1 MFDETRMTVND
12 LHLLNSLLRLQFP
25 VGVARLVLQWRT
37 RYVLVLPSSLVL
49 LILLRLTT
57 SLRLALTRIQAQAS
71 SQTTA
76 MAPPI
81 YSWPASELPDHT
93 RVNVKDEFRK
103 GFDGDLKACE
113 LLEML
118 QYRCEVE
125 NPGMRNSPTRCWP
138 VARLFRR

>member
-1 MFDETRMTVND
+1 
-12 LHLLNSLLRLQFP
+12 
-25 VGVARLVLQWRT
+25 
-37 RYVLVLPSSLVL
+37 
-49 LILLRLTT
+49 
-57 SLRLALTRIQAQAS
+57 
-71 SQTTA
+71 

-138 VARLFRR
+138 VARLFRRCKDSKGTFMVETTAWEGEQKKAVD